1 MSLRHI
7 LATVAA
13 IIDVPLIVYS
23 WLESRADRAQLQAT
37 LAAQQQMIDLAESR
51 EHESAAELKISL
63 DQIAALKRQVQTP
76 AQIISSLPQYL
87 PLPEPITLVPAP
99 RASTQQSSES
109 ISSALRPQRGIAAE
123 KGTVASTAPRSSD
136 SHGTF
141 LPDSPAPHRSAA
153 DVFSAL
159 KFEISNFKSSRAFT
173 APVKDAAPPRDAQSP
188 DQLATSSGNAE
199 IPDADLK
206 PLYDFVQDCRACQ
219 AQLAA
224 ANANLTDEQA
234 RSAALARERDAAVT
248 AAKGGGFLRQ
258 LKRDA
263 KWLTIGAV
271 AGVVL
276 ARTR

>member
-13 IIDVPLIVYS
+13 IIAVPLIVYS

-87 PLPEPITLVPAP
+87 PLPEPITLEPAP

-141 LPDSPAPHRSAA
+141 LPDSPA
-153 DVFSAL
+153 
-159 KFEISNFKSSRAFT
+159 
-173 APVKDAAPPRDAQSP
+173 KDAAPPRDAQSP